1 MRTLAPETR
10 DKLTRHFMGQQA
22 QYVTAV
28 KTRARLTSLAERE
41 KVMRFEALKMET
53 SGRWTFDINKAVKP
67 LLWMAANLRF
77 PLGEKRGKPLS
88 LQPWQVFDIMDLFG
102 WVDRATGLRKYL
114 QGYLQVARKNGK
126 STMAGAILDYLA
138 FGDGYPGVICYN
150 GANSLEQAAE
160 TFERAAAS
168 LELAG
173 HDGVKIFNSMH
184 YKRIKYSGCE
194 VRAISSQPKD
204 GKLPHGVLL
213 DEYHQAKTN
222 ELRDSFLSGNVS
234 DPEALTLIITTA
246 GTSLGGVCHEEYKKC
261 KSILAGNAEAERYWV
276 SIYECEEG
284 DSVDDEKAWQKANP
298 NWGVSVLPDLMRSRY
313 EVCAPSAPDMV
324 DFKTKNLNV
333 WVYSLQRWCNTRVWL
348 DKCCGKIGD
357 KTGQRCYGGLDLA
370 SVSDFAAFCADFP
383 DGERHEQLYHFWV
396 PGNKVV
402 ELERMLLV
410 PLRQWVHDG
419 LVSAT
424 PGDVIDYTVLGSWL
438 EDFRAKYDLRLIAA
452 DRWRLNELVRL
463 MPAWFSEITV
473 EFSQSMQKFSGP
485 IQAYERQY
493 LTGGLCSGGNPVMTW
508 MMSCAESW
516 SDTNGNVKLV
526 KPKIQRS
533 ASRIDGVI
541 ASIMAFSTAI
551 EQEPKGMTAED
562 VKSMIMFI

>member
-1 MRTLAPETR
+1 MRVLAQETK
-10 DKLTRHFMGQQA
+10 DKLTRLFLDQQSK
-22 QYVTAV
+22 YIVAV
-28 KTRARLTSLAERE
+28 KTGTRRTSLAERE
-41 KVMRFEALKMET
+41 KIMRFEALRMERG
-53 SGRWTFDINKAVKP
+53 GRWQFSLEKAVKP

-102 WVDRATGLRKYL
+102 WVDRSTGYRKYL
-114 QGYLQVARKNGK
+114 QGYWQIARKNGK
-126 STMAGAILDYLA
+126 STLAGAILDYLA
-138 FGDGYPGVICYN
+138 FGDGYDGVRCYN
-150 GANSLEQAAE
+150 AANSLEQASE
-160 TFERAAAS
+160 CFERAAES
-168 LELAG
+168 LSLANHAG
-173 HDGVKIFNSMH
+173 LEVSNSLH
-184 YKRIKYSGCE
+184 YKRIKYNGSE

-204 GKLPHGVLL
+204 GKLPHGTLL

-222 ELRDSFLSGNVS
+222 DLRDSFLSGNVS
-234 DPEALTLIITTA
+234 DPEALMLIITTA
-246 GTSLGGVCHEEYKKC
+246 GTDLAGVCHREYEKC
-261 KSILAGNAEAERYWV
+261 KAVLSGATEAERYWV
-276 SIYECEEG
+276 SIYECE
-284 DSVDDEKAWQKANP
+284 DSDKLEDERNWEKANP
-298 NWGVSVLPDLMRSRY
+298 NWGVSVLPDLMRARY

-324 DFKTKNLNV
+324 DFRTKNLNQ
-333 WVYSLQRWCNTRVWL
+333 WVHSLQRWCNLKVWM

-357 KTGQRCYGGLDLA
+357 KTGMRCYGGLDLA

-383 DGERHEQLYHFWV
+383 GEERHEQIYHFWV
-396 PGNKVV
+396 PDNKVT
-402 ELERMLLV
+402 ELERQLSV
-410 PLRQWVHDG
+410 PLRQWIHDG
-419 LVSAT
+419 LISAT
-424 PGDVIDYTVLGSWL
+424 PGDVIDYALMGVWL
-438 EDFRAKYDLRLIAA
+438 EDFRSKYDLRLIAA

-508 MMSCAESW
+508 MMSCVESW
-516 SDTNGNVKLV
+516 SDTNGNIKLV

-541 ASIMAFSTAI
+541 ASIMAFSTAL